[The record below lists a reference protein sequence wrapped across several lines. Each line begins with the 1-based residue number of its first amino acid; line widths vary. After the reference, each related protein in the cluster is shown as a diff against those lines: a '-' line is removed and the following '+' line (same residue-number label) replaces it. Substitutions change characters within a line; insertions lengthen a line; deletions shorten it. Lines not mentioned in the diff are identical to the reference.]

1 MKHNKITLISVILL
15 SLLLNNCGFTPMYK
29 IGAGGIALDRVSI
42 EFKSGVTYEVKDELQ
57 IMIGT
62 SQSDAD
68 YNVIINVKEEL
79 VPVIVNTN
87 GTVSKY
93 QIDIAIFFDVI
104 DKNNVTLLS
113 DVSLGFAQ
121 YDVQVSEIE
130 NEELRKTMLRSATRD
145 AARLMITKIQSKIS
159 LQNDN

>member
-1 MKHNKITLISVILL
+1 MKLNKITLLSVILL
-15 SLLLNNCGFTPMYK
+15 SLLLNNCGFKPMYK

-57 IMIGT
+57 IMTGT